1 MLTIMKVGG
10 GGGGSEVA
18 PTNLE
23 IITDKIKSNSPVVS
37 RANLYPFNWL
47 ENGANL
53 YFIFITRTQLMA
65 FRGVL
70 KKEKSGI
77 EWTFNSFF

>member
-1 MLTIMKVGG
+1 MIRGIIYSVKIATLMLTIMKVG

-23 IITDKIKSNSPVVS
+23 IITDKIRSNSPVVS

-47 ENGANL
+47 EN
-53 YFIFITRTQLMA
+53 
-65 FRGVL
+65 
-70 KKEKSGI
+70 
-77 EWTFNSFF
+77 

>member
-10 GGGGSEVA
+10 GGEGSQVA

-47 ENGANL
+47 EN
-53 YFIFITRTQLMA
+53 
-65 FRGVL
+65 
-70 KKEKSGI
+70 
-77 EWTFNSFF
+77 